1 MHRGLVVNVVEATV
15 PLHRLQ
21 AWKDTKF
28 IIPEKYFIKNLK
40 LQCFLYVLNNM
51 VDRVSIND
59 KLCKCE
65 KTTDGR
71 KQESQMVTP
80 THLDEVEEFGK

>member
-1 MHRGLVVNVVEATV
+1 MEQLHRGLVVNVVEATV

-40 LQCFLYVLNNM
+40 V
-51 VDRVSIND
+51 
-59 KLCKCE
+59 
-65 KTTDGR
+65 
-71 KQESQMVTP
+71 
-80 THLDEVEEFGK
+80 